1 MKKQKT
7 KLYLSLIIIFL
18 VSISCSN
25 SKKTFSED
33 PVSDTSQN
41 DDYALLRGEGNAP
54 QRIVED
60 LSGSVI
66 ILTEKDF
73 IERITAIDNPKGY
86 QYLGQTPCIVS
97 LYADWCKPCG
107 YQTQLMNSM
116 APDYQ
121 GKVVFYR
128 LNVDRASQVKNAFKI
143 EDIPTMFF
151 FKPRGKITTHVGY
164 LNREKL
170 TKMIDEIL
178 LNP

>member
-1 MKKQKT
+1 MKKQQT
-7 KLYLSLIIIFL
+7 ELYLSLIIIFL
-18 VSISCSN
+18 IAISCNN
-25 SKKTFSED
+25 SKKTFIED
-33 PVSDTSQN
+33 AVSDTSQN
-41 DDYALLRGEGNAP
+41 DDYALLRGVRNVP
-54 QRIVED
+54 QRTAED

-116 APDYQ
+116 APDYK
-121 GKVVFYR
+121 GKVIFYK
-128 LNVDRASQVKNAFKI
+128 LNIDKAPLLKATFAI
-143 EDIPTMFF
+143 ESIPTMFF
-151 FKPRGKITTHVGY
+151 FKPRGKITIHVGY
-164 LNREKL
+164 INRDNL
-170 TKMIDEIL
+170 TKMIDEII